1 MASHQHKLQHL
12 FLRAG
17 FGETPPAIAR
27 LKDTSLGSVVEQ
39 LFNDSKSWKDIHYL
53 PYPIKENREKKGVSA
68 SQFLGMILKSKQD
81 SEELNQQWL
90 FKLTHTEAVLR
101 EKMVFFWHNHF
112 ATSVPFSYLMQEQNN
127 TLRKHALGNF
137 RDLLFAIAKDP
148 AMILYLN
155 NQENKKDHPNEN
167 FAREVMEL
175 FTLGIGHYTEKDIQE
190 AARAFTGWTI
200 DARGE
205 FVFREGIHDSGEK
218 IFLGK
223 KGNFKGE
230 DILNIL
236 LDNKQTARYIVY
248 KIYREF
254 VNPKPD
260 TEIIEQLAAQFF
272 NSGYNIEQ
280 LMRSIFNAEWFYAD
294 QNIGVKIASPVE
306 LIVRYNKLIKLKFT
320 KPKGLLQL
328 QHALGQV
335 LFFPPNVAGWKGHEK
350 WIDSASLLLRLNL
363 PQFIV
368 NGSAVGLK
376 SRPAFEE
383 APEDGPAEIKNQKVE
398 SDWGSF
404 IHFFRDKKGDVLIE
418 SMLSHLIQSSA
429 ARIPVEKLRSVN
441 SENTDN
447 QIVQLAAQIMS
458 LPEFQLI

>member
-1 MASHQHKLQHL
+1 M
-12 FLRAG
+12 
-17 FGETPPAIAR
+17 
-27 LKDTSLGSVVEQ
+27 
-39 LFNDSKSWKDIHYL
+39 
-53 PYPIKENREKKGVSA
+53 
-68 SQFLGMILKSKQD
+68 
-81 SEELNQQWL
+81 
-90 FKLTHTEAVLR
+90 
-101 EKMVFFWHNHF
+101 
-112 ATSVPFSYLMQEQNN
+112 
-127 TLRKHALGNF
+127 
-137 RDLLFAIAKDP
+137 
-148 AMILYLN
+148 
-155 NQENKKDHPNEN
+155 
-167 FAREVMEL
+167 
-175 FTLGIGHYTEKDIQE
+175 
-190 AARAFTGWTI
+190 
-200 DARGE
+200 
-205 FVFREGIHDSGEK
+205 
-218 IFLGK
+218 
-223 KGNFKGE
+223 
-230 DILNIL
+230 

>member
-27 LKDTSLGSVVEQ
+27 LKDASLGSVVEQ

-90 FKLTHTEAVLR
+90 FKLTHTKAVLR

-441 SENTDN
+441 SENTDK